1 MVTSN
6 IKLVEE
12 VVDIDVGVAAG
23 DGMQHR
29 HRQGC
34 IG

>member
-1 MVTSN
+1 MVTSI

-29 HRQGC
+29 P
-34 IG
+34 